1 MRLDVKL
8 VEDKLFKTRSK
19 AILAIK
25 SGIIYVNNKC
35 IKKSGFMVD
44 DNDVVE
50 IVGEIL
56 PYVSRGGLKLEKAIK
71 EFSIDMN
78 GKRVLDI
85 GSSTGG
91 FTDCALQ
98 HGASFVVAVDVGSDQ
113 FDKDLREDKRILLL
127 EKTDFRN
134 IDNSLINNVDLIT
147 IDVSFISVTLLL
159 DKISSIESKPDIM
172 CLIKPQFECGKE
184 IASEY
189 KGIILNKDV
198 HLDVVNKV
206 ISAFNL
212 KNYGCVNIDKSPIK
226 GGDGNIEYITLFK
239 FNKENSININ
249 NTINKAF
256 SNLR

>member
-25 SGIIYVNNKC
+25 SGI
-35 IKKSGFMVD
+35 MVD

-50 IVGEIL
+50 IVGEVL

-113 FDKDLREDKRILLL
+113 FDKDLREDKRI
-127 EKTDFRN
+127 
-134 IDNSLINNVDLIT
+134 
-147 IDVSFISVTLLL
+147 
-159 DKISSIESKPDIM
+159 
-172 CLIKPQFECGKE
+172 
-184 IASEY
+184 
-189 KGIILNKDV
+189 
-198 HLDVVNKV
+198 
-206 ISAFNL
+206 
-212 KNYGCVNIDKSPIK
+212 
-226 GGDGNIEYITLFK
+226 
-239 FNKENSININ
+239 
-249 NTINKAF
+249 
-256 SNLR
+256 